1 MKEQKNNI
9 RNNMDLKN
17 IKKFIEL
24 AKEEN
29 VSELKYESK
38 DLKISVNFNSAVA
51 TVQPQYQ
58 QINSA
63 KVAAPAQ
70 SSDNNKE
77 INDGFH
83 VITSPFVGTFYTSS
97 SPEKPAYTN
106 VGSKVTKGTTL
117 CILEAM
123 KIMNEIES
131 DVAGEI
137 VEVCVENES
146 LVEFGQALFKVRV

>member
-1 MKEQKNNI
+1 
-9 RNNMDLKN
+9 MDLKN

-29 VSELKYESK
+29 VSELKYETK
-38 DLKISVNFNSAVA
+38 ELKISVNFNSAVA
-51 TVQPQYQ
+51 TVQPQFQ
-58 QINSA
+58 QI
-63 KVAAPAQ
+63 
-70 SSDNNKE
+70 SSTPSTNTKQTVDNNKE
-77 INDGFH
+77 VNDGLH

-106 VGSKVTKGTTL
+106 VGSKVTKGSTL

-131 DVAGEI
+131 DVVGEI

-146 LVEFGQALFKVRV
+146 LVEFGQTLFKVRV